1 MHQKGLE
8 RLSSEPQLLVFYKHA
23 TEAVYKVQVRVGKEK
38 HVKFRDKE
46 KELAEL
52 GILPRDYAYGV
63 AVLLEKWV
71 TSKKMRNI
79 PVNVFLG
86 PWALKKFRKVNDSI
100 TVTISDFHSDDDVS
114 VLWSEIIVAKYY
126 VEANLIKHTRL
137 SKVVAE
143 LEPLLSEKWLE
154 MYEQGTRLAVET
166 QVLMQLEE
174 EYMVRGANSYT
185 DIVDKLVLNGHS

>member
-8 RLSSEPQLLVFYKHA
+8 RLSSEPQLLVFYKRA